1 MDREGGIQGGL
12 AGGVD
17 GLDLAVMHLVGYHQT
32 QAGVMMRRVVPV
44 EEFPAEL
51 LGILDAA
58 GAFQKRTASL
68 LSPRPRPAAIVP
80 PHEHQHANPLET
92 RHDRPLRR

>member
-1 MDREGGIQGGL
+1 
-12 AGGVD
+12 
-17 GLDLAVMHLVGYHQT
+17 
-32 QAGVMMRRVVPV
+32 
-44 EEFPAEL
+44 
-51 LGILDAA
+51 
-58 GAFQKRTASL
+58 L